1 MRAYKITKRQ
11 AFYYS
16 FTSVAGTSYLCY
28 FIPYDYLFTN
38 YPLIASYIYSFN
50 LDVEKG
56 KSKEQPLD
64 ERIGITVAKIIKDY
78 LLNDDNAGVYICDS
92 SDYREH
98 LRKRKFDTWF
108 RKNDDGTIIKI
119 DRKIY
124 ISESV
129 LFNSLLIHKDNPFKN
144 SFIEAFIELNEKS
157 EDK

>member
-1 MRAYKITKRQ
+1 LQAYKITKRQ

-38 YPLIASYIYSFN
+38 YPLIAPYIYSFN

-64 ERIGITVAKIIKDY
+64 ERIGITIAKIIKDY
-78 LLNDDNAGVYICDS
+78 LLNNDNAVVYICDS

-119 DRKIY
+119 DRKIN

-144 SFIEAFIELNEKS
+144 SFIEAFIELNEKG
-157 EDK
+157 DTK

>member
-1 MRAYKITKRQ
+1 MQPYKITKRQ

-28 FIPYDYLFTN
+28 FIPYDYLFAN
-38 YPLIASYIYSFN
+38 YPLIAPYIYSFN

-64 ERIGITVAKIIKDY
+64 IRIGITVAKIIKEY
-78 LLNDDNAGVYICDS
+78 LHDNDNAVVYVCDS

-98 LRKRKFDTWF
+98 LRKRKFDNWF
-108 RKNDDGTIIKI
+108 KKNDDGSIIKI
-119 DRKIY
+119 DRKIV
-124 ISESV
+124 IAETV

-144 SFIEAFIELNEKS
+144 NFIEVFIELNEKS
-157 EDK
+157 ENK